1 MFSHSFLNAQI
12 GEYQITE
19 YLGAGGM
26 GEVYRAVH
34 TKLGRVAALK
44 VLSRTETQPNL
55 VERFHNEARI
65 QASLQHPGIATLYDY
80 VECNGHPCIVMEF
93 VDGLTLDAMLRVNG
107 VPPLAETLRIF
118 QAVVAAVAYMHQH
131 NTIHRDIKANNIKV
145 TTIGAVKL
153 LDFGISKSAATPQFT
168 EVGNVIGTWQYLAPE
183 QIFSGVSDARSDV
196 WALGVLLYELLTGA
210 LPFEATTLGSLSEKI
225 KRAEYL
231 TPSVLNQSVPPGLE
245 AILAKCLRKTPMER
259 YASAQELLRDLERL
273 ERKPESVAVFGD
285 KLFDKLL
292 QPATLWTWLQQLCQQ
307 KTSPFVLSVSILVLA
322 LLLSLFAWRDEE
334 RPLQPQTS
342 PSASAPLKTVRVRL
356 FEGQAEVY
364 RNGHRIGFTPLEL
377 PARSNE
383 QLSFVLKRAGYQDLP
398 VQLKVSDNDAKNEA
412 VYQMH
417 PAERDE

>member
-1 MFSHSFLNAQI
+1 MFSQSFLHSQI

-34 TKLGRVAALK
+34 TKLGRVAAIK

-55 VERFHNEARI
+55 AERFANEARI
-65 QASLQHPGIATLYDY
+65 QASLQHPAIATLYDY
-80 VECNGHPCIVMEF
+80 VEHNRQPCIVMEF
-93 VDGLTLDAMLRVNG
+93 VDGATLDAMLRMNG

-118 QAVVAAVAYMHQH
+118 QAVVAAVSHMHQH
-131 NTIHRDIKANNIKV
+131 NIIHRDIKANNIKV
-145 TTIGAVKL
+145 TTTGTVKL

-210 LPFEATTLGSLSEKI
+210 LPFEATTIGSLSEKI

-231 TPSVLNQSVPPGLE
+231 TPSVLNQSVPPEIE
-245 AILAKCLRKTPMER
+245 AILAKCLRRTPSER
-259 YASAQELLRDLERL
+259 YASAQELLCELERL
-273 ERKPESVAVFGD
+273 HCKPEPMAASGNQFFE
-285 KLFDKLL
+285 KLF
-292 QPATLWTWLQQLCQQ
+292 QPDTLWAWLRQLHQQ
-307 KTSPFVLSVSILVLA
+307 KTSLLSGSILALVL
-322 LLLSLFAWRDEE
+322 LFSLFAWRDEE
-334 RPLQPQTS
+334 TPPPPPST
-342 PSASAPLKTVRVRL
+342 SASLKTVRVRL

-364 RNGHRIGFTPLEL
+364 RNGSRIGSTPFEMQ
-377 PARSNE
+377 ARSHE
-383 QLSFVLKRAGYQDLP
+383 QVSLLLKRVGYQDLP
-398 VQLKVSDNDAKNEA
+398 VQLKVSDNEAKNEA

-417 PAERDE
+417 PAAPEE